1 MFHLAYL
8 VGSYISVYII
18 LTEDERPPP
27 DDNAYD
33 VLKQLN
39 IAHILVPVF
48 NGLILIC
55 ELKEKCVLSKIFEIC
70 SVFQY

>member
-8 VGSYISVYII
+8 VGSYISVYVI
-18 LTEDERPPP
+18 LSEDERPPP
-27 DDNAYD
+27 DDDAYN
-33 VLKQLN
+33 VLLQLN

-48 NGLILIC
+48 NLLIILC
-55 ELKEKCVLSKIFEIC
+55 ELKGSFVLSKIFETV